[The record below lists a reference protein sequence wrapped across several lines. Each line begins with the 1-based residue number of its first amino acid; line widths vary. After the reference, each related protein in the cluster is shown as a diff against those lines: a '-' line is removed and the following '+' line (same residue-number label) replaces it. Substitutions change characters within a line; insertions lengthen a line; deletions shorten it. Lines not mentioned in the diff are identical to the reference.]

1 MNTWYVN
8 LFSVFALSA
17 LFAGYITPRILLIA
31 YRKRLFDVPNERKVH
46 RHVVP
51 RLGGLAFTPIAFMA
65 LILLGGLNLSFGQ
78 TDLHTVME
86 QEAQALYYTVCAF
99 LLIYL
104 VGIADDLVGVRY
116 RQKFIAQLICGAL
129 FIAGGFTLNNLC
141 GLAGLGSLS
150 PWIAWPLTVFMVIF
164 VLNAINL
171 IDGLD
176 GLASGLCILA
186 LLNYAAGFLY
196 FGSYLYA
203 LLALA
208 TVGVLVPFYYY
219 NVFGKAN
226 RGRKIFM
233 GDTGSLTIGMIISLL
248 SLKLL
253 SVASTSAAPVLPN
266 PFALAFAPLLVPC
279 MDVVRVYLHR
289 VRHGQSP
296 FLPDKNHIHH
306 KLIACGLGPHS
317 AMIALVCASLLLTL
331 ANILLSG
338 VMDIT
343 LLLLVDAVFYT
354 VANLLLTRFIKAKS
368 TKLEESYLIIANESL
383 QHEIA

>member
-1 MNTWYVN
+1 
-8 LFSVFALSA
+8 
-17 LFAGYITPRILLIA
+17 
-31 YRKRLFDVPNERKVH
+31 
-46 RHVVP
+46 
-51 RLGGLAFTPIAFMA
+51 
-65 LILLGGLNLSFGQ
+65 
-78 TDLHTVME
+78 
-86 QEAQALYYTVCAF
+86 
-99 LLIYL
+99 
-104 VGIADDLVGVRY
+104 
-116 RQKFIAQLICGAL
+116 
-129 FIAGGFTLNNLC
+129 
-141 GLAGLGSLS
+141 
-150 PWIAWPLTVFMVIF
+150 
-164 VLNAINL
+164 
-171 IDGLD
+171 
-176 GLASGLCILA
+176 
-186 LLNYAAGFLY
+186 
-196 FGSYLYA
+196 
-203 LLALA
+203 
-208 TVGVLVPFYYY
+208 
-219 NVFGKAN
+219 
-226 RGRKIFM
+226 
-233 GDTGSLTIGMIISLL
+233 
-248 SLKLL
+248 
-253 SVASTSAAPVLPN
+253 VLPN